1 MPKRLDHKKKV
12 VTMLM
17 PEVYLEGIDELVNN
31 RFYPSRSSVI
41 RAAVREL
48 LNKELWTR
56 KR

>member
-1 MPKRLDHKKKV
+1 
-12 VTMLM
+12 
-17 PEVYLEGIDELVNN
+17 LEGIDELVNN